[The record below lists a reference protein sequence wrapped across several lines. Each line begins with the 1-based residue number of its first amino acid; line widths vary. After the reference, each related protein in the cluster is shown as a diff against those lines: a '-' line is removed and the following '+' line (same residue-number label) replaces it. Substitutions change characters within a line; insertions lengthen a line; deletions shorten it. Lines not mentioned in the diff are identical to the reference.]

1 MRKAEVLERMKND
14 DSSGIGGG
22 IFWIKSIGG
31 SSGDGIVNL
40 ILKPSIEIFLRNK
53 TMKKELFL

>member
-1 MRKAEVLERMKND
+1 MLERMKND
-14 DSSGIGGG
+14 VSSGIGGG